1 MNPKSKGLGRGLGAI
16 FEIEG
21 KELPNK
27 KNSHAFEEVA
37 ITSVVPNPK
46 QPRTHF
52 DEQALNELAESIRTL
67 GVIQPLTVKKEADG
81 KYTIISGERRWRAS
95 QLAGLET
102 VPVYIREA
110 DDQHVL
116 EMSIVENIQRQDL
129 NAIEVALSLQ
139 RLVDECDLKQ
149 ESLGERI
156 GKNRS
161 TVANYMRLLKL
172 PDKVQ
177 LAIREGLISMGHARA
192 LITVES
198 PEEQLS
204 ILSKIIKKGLSVR
217 QVEEL
222 VKKLHAP
229 RPTKE

>member
-1 MNPKSKGLGRGLGAI
+1 
-16 FEIEG
+16 
-21 KELPNK
+21 
-27 KNSHAFEEVA
+27 
-37 ITSVVPNPK
+37 
-46 QPRTHF
+46 
-52 DEQALNELAESIRTL
+52 
-67 GVIQPLTVKKEADG
+67 
-81 KYTIISGERRWRAS
+81 
-95 QLAGLET
+95 
-102 VPVYIREA
+102 
-110 DDQHVL
+110 
-116 EMSIVENIQRQDL
+116 MSIVENIQRQDL

-229 RPTKE
+229 RPTKEEEEFPEEYAQSVSKKTTKAVEKSLSVSIPTKMSVHLSANSNKPSNSQ